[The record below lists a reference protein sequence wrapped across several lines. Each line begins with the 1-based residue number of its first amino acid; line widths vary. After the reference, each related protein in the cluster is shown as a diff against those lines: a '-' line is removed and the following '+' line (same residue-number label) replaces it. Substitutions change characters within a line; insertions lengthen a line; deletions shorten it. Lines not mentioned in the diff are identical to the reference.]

1 MSEPSAPP
9 ISQVS
14 VMNVDQLNAQQL
26 PRQPQPPYYPAQ
38 TQLLAPPTMA
48 EVQPPPPGLPPRPVD
63 FGTQQSYDLAPPPPL
78 RAAVPTSLPQLPQ
91 LPQPPQPIGSV
102 KEGSTLTKTDITT
115 PPPISSQVPIP
126 KKPPQMKKSTQPLH
140 LLLLECCKEYIT
152 GNLATKSEE
161 DIKELLNDRKKL
173 HADLQLYCTDVIL
186 TSARDR
192 ILNELDE
199 RGKEALKDI
208 SPDSE
213 IIKLRFEEAAALHKN
228 FTDAVEELKLKN
240 TTSTDEVIQDTPST
254 EENENDTNKQP
265 EPLTQVFRLW
275 DQINKTDVMDNLH
288 TAHMDQSRNRGRGQ
302 NRGGYWQPRGAPR
315 HAPYQNQAQGQRR
328 RDWGARDDRDYRER
342 RGDEHYNRDRRDEYS
357 RRDYDRRQ
365 DFRGPPNPS
374 QAFNRDRQQMGRRD
388 DSYHRNYDERRR
400 DSYDR
405 RPEDNRHP
413 RDHRGPPLP
422 LTIVPPK
429 PSPSIY
435 EAPPMPPMPPTVPNP
450 AIQSPQPGYDYTSYS
465 TDQQYSSVYPGYF
478 PQYPQESS
486 TNGQSYQYSTVSTS
500 AAWDTQTNPMQSVP
514 IQLASFNWNQPGR
527 HTAIPL
533 PTDFMSGPSNA
544 PRLSMPEPHDVL
556 GVIKGV
562 IIRDAQ
568 GNIGLSQ
575 YSFSSSM

>member
-1 MSEPSAPP
+1 MSINFFRNLMAEPSAPP

-38 TQLLAPPTMA
+38 SQLPVPPTMA

-63 FGTQQSYDLAPPPPL
+63 FSTQQSYDLAPPPPF
-78 RAAVPTSLPQLPQ
+78 RAA
-91 LPQPPQPIGSV
+91 
-102 KEGSTLTKTDITT
+102 EGSTTKTDITT
-115 PPPISSQVPIP
+115 PPPISTQVPIP

-152 GNLATKSEE
+152 GNLTTKSEE
-161 DIKELLNDRKKL
+161 DVKELLNDRKKL

-192 ILNELDE
+192 ILNELDDV
-199 RGKEALKDI
+199 R
-208 SPDSE
+208 
-213 IIKLRFEEAAALHKN
+213 
-228 FTDAVEELKLKN
+228 AVTN
-240 TTSTDEVIQDTPST
+240 PSSDEVTQDAPSA
-254 EENENDTNKQP
+254 EEKENDTNKP
-265 EPLTQVFRLW
+265 PSEPLTQVFRLW
-275 DQINKTDVMDNLH
+275 DQINKNDVMDNLH
-288 TAHMDQSRNRGRGQ
+288 TTHMDQSRNRGRGQ
-302 NRGGYWQPRGAPR
+302 NRGGYWPRGTPR

-328 RDWGARDDRDYRER
+328 RDWGGRDDRDYRER
-342 RGDEHYNRDRRDEYS
+342 RGDEHYNRDRRDEYP

-365 DFRGPPNPS
+365 DFRGPNPS
-374 QAFNRDRQQMGRRD
+374 PAFNRERQQQMGRRD
-388 DSYHRNYDERRR
+388 DYHRNYDDRRR
-400 DSYDR
+400 DSYER

-413 RDHRGPPLP
+413 RDHRGPPIP
-422 LTIVPPK
+422 LTIATPK

-450 AIQSPQPGYDYTSYS
+450 SIQSPQPGYDYTTYS

-486 TNGQSYQYSTVSTS
+486 TNGQTYQYSTVATS
-500 AAWDTQTNPMQSVP
+500 AGWEAQTNPIQSVP
-514 IQLASFNWNQPGR
+514 MQLASFNWNQPGR

-575 YSFSSSM
+575 YQFSSSM